1 MWLFLFHFSIHI
13 HILIMIIIIPHSSDQ
28 FNSECEKVS
37 LAGNNNDKK
46 FKIINI
52 NQVTNKPS
60 EMDGGHKTQLIEI
73 DKLIIN
79 NGPMVKQQHG
89 KASRS
94 GVWHQVSKLSLFP
107 YPKNPPQI
115 FISHLAAAVACYK
128 TFCAFLFALNEC
140 CGGSFKKILFL
151 MLFFLHF
158 HFLCL

>member
-1 MWLFLFHFSIHI
+1 MWFYFSSIS
-13 HILIMIIIIPHSSDQ
+13 ILIMIIIIPHSSDQ

-79 NGPMVKQQHG
+79 NGPAKQQQHG

-107 YPKNPPQI
+107 LTRKKPSSNFY
-115 FISHLAAAVACYK
+115 FSSRCCCCCCYK

-151 MLFFLHF
+151 MLLFFLHF